1 MLLTFAAPIKF
12 NLVLKYIDSCL
23 LYARGFFD
31 TSFPRQKYVFAPTLF
46 YCVFFHCYLDI
57 HDQKYAAA
65 NY

>member
-1 MLLTFAAPIKF
+1 MLLTFAAPIQF
-12 NLVLKYIDSCL
+12 NPVLKYSATCL

-31 TSFPRQKYVFAPTLF
+31 TSLPRQKYVFAPTLF
-46 YCVFFHCYLDI
+46 YYVFFHCYVDI